1 MSTLTAPA
9 EGGFASYIRSTI
21 HQLQPASSFATWSC
35 LYSAIQTRV
44 DFWLQHLTP
53 EETEATCHTVDA
65 GCRRLGGR
73 ACAGSYIH
81 RTGQHACHRLEA
93 FVDEAESL
101 CTLTRRIKEKRPCGT
116 YTRIHG

>member
-1 MSTLTAPA
+1 M
-9 EGGFASYIRSTI
+9 
-21 HQLQPASSFATWSC
+21 
-35 LYSAIQTRV
+35 YSAIQTRL

>member
-35 LYSAIQTRV
+35 LYSAIQTRL

-53 EETEATCHTVDA
+53 EETEATCHTGA
-65 GCRRLGGR
+65 AR
-73 ACAGSYIH
+73 APDE
-81 RTGQHACHRLEA
+81 LE
-93 FVDEAESL
+93 
-101 CTLTRRIKEKRPCGT
+101 T
-116 YTRIHG
+116 